1 MAHEFEEFHEEL
13 RSVAGDLLAKD
24 RTVEWPVLADA
35 GWTGLEV
42 ADHFGGSGA
51 TFGEV
56 AIVCEEIGRA
66 ASATNYLGSGVL
78 AAGLLNSLQ
87 PDSSRDE
94 LLTGWRRGP
103 SGQRSFSMASPSTTG
118 VSPVTRS
125 SCRTPTEP
133 TEFWWSPPTSSSTPQ
148 A

>member
-35 GWTGLEV
+35 GWTGLEM
-42 ADHFGGSGA
+42 ADHFGGSAA

-78 AAGLLNSLQ
+78 GGGAPTVLVEPVRHRGAMLVVVDQVLHVHGLFQ
-87 PDSSRDE
+87 AD
-94 LLTGWRRGP
+94 LLGDLL
-103 SGQRSFSMASPSTTG
+103 
-118 VSPVTRS
+118 
-125 SCRTPTEP
+125 EP
-133 TEFWWSPPTSSSTPQ
+133 L
-148 A
+148 

>member
-78 AAGLLNSLQ
+78 AAGLLCRHAGGDRGL
-87 PDSSRDE
+87 PLTRRCRSRS
-94 LLTGWRRGP
+94 RRGGP
-103 SGQRSFSMASPSTTG
+103 AGCFRG
-118 VSPVTRS
+118 GRDGEVIHL
-125 SCRTPTEP
+125 
-133 TEFWWSPPTSSSTPQ
+133 
-148 A
+148 